1 MLIFLLLIINMY
13 ALPVVITFYT
23 NAIPLSWTVI
33 NIMSDVFFLTDLLL
47 NFRTGIMV
55 NDMSYR
61 FILEPRK
68 IAIK

>member
-1 MLIFLLLIINMY
+1 MFFLLIINMY

-23 NAIPLSWTVI
+23 DTIPLSWSVL
-33 NIMSDVFFLTDLLL
+33 NIMSDVLFLTDLLL

-55 NDMSYR
+55 NDMSYK

-68 IAIK
+68 IAVK

>member
-1 MLIFLLLIINMY
+1 MLMFFLLIINMY

-23 NAIPLSWTVI
+23 DTIPLSWSVL
-33 NIMSDVFFLTDLLL
+33 NIMSDVLFLTDLLL

-55 NDMSYR
+55 NDMSYK

-68 IAIK
+68 IAVK

>member
-1 MLIFLLLIINMY
+1 MMLLLIMNMY
-13 ALPVVITFYT
+13 ALPVVITFFT
-23 NAIPLSWTVI
+23 DELPFSWTVF
-33 NIMSDVFFLTDLLL
+33 NILSDVFFLTDLIL

-68 IAIK
+68 IAIM